1 MSDEIKRLKAEIE
14 RKDVLIRDL
23 RLRLKEFELERM
35 NRGRI
40 KYGYK

>member
-1 MSDEIKRLKAEIE
+1 MSDEIKRLKVEIE

-40 KYGYK
+40 KNGYK